1 MLSMGMKNSRGQ
13 MVLCFTCT
21 QCKKREV
28 IDFRFYPICKKCN
41 KINTKMRKRE
51 VEKKK
56 KEENS

>member
-21 QCKKREV
+21 QCKRKEV

-41 KINTKMRKRE
+41 KANVRLAKRE
-51 VEKKK
+51 K
-56 KEENS
+56 KEENP